1 MALFFADDIQL
12 LPNSTEHL
20 VEILKIFDTWCEES
34 GMVVNISK
42 CGALSSLFSPQSDFT
57 IQGQQLPVVES
68 YKYLGLPT
76 TRMGKGI
83 LWHAWKAGSRVDI
96 SLHIPYHLDPGHL
109 LVLWHLDKFSIGQMC
124 KCKCNCV
131 NTIFDQNHIA
141 SCFASEMSA
150 VADKVTE
157 SKYAHL
163 NCMDILISLDHAT
176 AIKSLK
182 AIADILDSVEKATY
196 QWE

>member
-76 TRMGKGI
+76 TRSGI
-83 LWHAWKAGSRVDI
+83 D
-96 SLHIPYHLDPGHL
+96 
-109 LVLWHLDKFSIGQMC
+109 
-124 KCKCNCV
+124 
-131 NTIFDQNHIA
+131 
-141 SCFASEMSA
+141 
-150 VADKVTE
+150 
-157 SKYAHL
+157 
-163 NCMDILISLDHAT
+163 
-176 AIKSLK
+176 
-182 AIADILDSVEKATY
+182 
-196 QWE
+196 